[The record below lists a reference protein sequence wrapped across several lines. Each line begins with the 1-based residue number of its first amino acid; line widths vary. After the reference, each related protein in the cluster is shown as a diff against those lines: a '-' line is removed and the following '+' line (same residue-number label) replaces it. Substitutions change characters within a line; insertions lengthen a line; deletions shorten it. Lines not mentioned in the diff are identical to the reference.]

1 MYLSIII
8 PVYNVSKYL
17 KFTLDNVLLQ
27 EYTNYELI
35 LVDDGSTDGSGK
47 ICDDYAKHDFRIKV
61 IHQENQGVS
70 VARNTGVSAATGE
83 YIGFVESDDLI
94 EPSMFNILMS
104 IAIAENADIVQCRH
118 NRNSKVNDVSYSCQ
132 KKIVDGKTF
141 VRNIF
146 SFSGGEYTNQV
157 ALWSKIYKKKLFSN
171 IHFPE
176 GRTYEDEHE
185 TYKLCLHASKIVL
198 IPDELYHYVK
208 RENSIITG
216 VAPNKMVDKQLA
228 LEDRLHYLP
237 AILHD
242 LEKDCAETFWNYSK
256 ITMIDLYKNNE
267 DNTIQIVIDVVM
279 RNKKIIK
286 KFASRYDRFYINFLN
301 YKLFRK
307 WVFAND
313 FSPVQ
318 NIISIIKR

>member
-1 MYLSIII
+1 
-8 PVYNVSKYL
+8 
-17 KFTLDNVLLQ
+17 
-27 EYTNYELI
+27 
-35 LVDDGSTDGSGK
+35 
-47 ICDDYAKHDFRIKV
+47 
-61 IHQENQGVS
+61 
-70 VARNTGVSAATGE
+70 
-83 YIGFVESDDLI
+83 
-94 EPSMFNILMS
+94 
-104 IAIAENADIVQCRH
+104 
-118 NRNSKVNDVSYSCQ
+118 
-132 KKIVDGKTF
+132 
-141 VRNIF
+141 
-146 SFSGGEYTNQV
+146 
-157 ALWSKIYKKKLFSN
+157 
-171 IHFPE
+171 
-176 GRTYEDEHE
+176 
-185 TYKLCLHASKIVL
+185 
-198 IPDELYHYVK
+198 
-208 RENSIITG
+208 
-216 VAPNKMVDKQLA
+216 MVDKQLA